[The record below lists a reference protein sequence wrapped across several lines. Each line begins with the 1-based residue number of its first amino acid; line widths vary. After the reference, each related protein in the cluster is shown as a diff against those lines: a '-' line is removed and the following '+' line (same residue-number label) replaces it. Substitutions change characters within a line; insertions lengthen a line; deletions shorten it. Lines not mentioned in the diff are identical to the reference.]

1 MVALPRLGFLPLVTL
16 LALAACGEEDDD
28 GVTYADDIRPLF
40 NDRCVSCH
48 QPGAPFGPET
58 GQGMDIADPY
68 AEEGLVNAQNFWAVG
83 HPEYPARNVVAG
95 DPEASF
101 LIYKISDPALGYL
114 PANPGIVGAFMPYQ
128 IPPMTA
134 DEVAVVE
141 QWVSNGAPDDMTFR
155 CQIWYPYMPTPE
167 LARAC
172 GIRYLAGVPGKCNG
186 CHFAGTP
193 NPPDLTDPF
202 GPQGLVGVQSHYR
215 SDLLRVEPGSPETS
229 LLVQKLR
236 NSAEGNRPNSAFGS
250 PMPRPVLPLDEQQ
263 VALVRQ
269 WIVEGARP

>member
-1 MVALPRLGFLPLVTL
+1 MPRLGSLAAVLL
-16 LALAACGEEDDD
+16 LALAACGEEEDNS
-28 GVTYADDIRPLF
+28 VTYADDIRTLL

-48 QPGAPFGPET
+48 QPGAPYGPDT
-58 GQGMDIADPY
+58 GQGLDAASPY
-68 AEEGLVNAQNFWAVG
+68 AEEGLVNSPNYWAAG
-83 HPEYPARNVVAG
+83 HPEFPARTVVAG

-114 PANPGIVGAFMPYQ
+114 PADPGIAGVAMPYQ

-134 DEVAVVE
+134 EEVAVVE
-141 QWVSNGAPDDMTFR
+141 QWVSDGAPDDMTFR
-155 CQIWYPYMPTPE
+155 CQIWYPFMPTPD

-172 GIRYLAGVPGKCNG
+172 GARYRPGVLGKCNG
-186 CHFAGTP
+186 CHYAGTP
-193 NPPDLTDPF
+193 NPPDLTAPF

-215 SDLLRVEPGSPETS
+215 SDLLRVDPGSPETS

-236 NSAEGNRPNSAFGS
+236 NSAQGNLPNSTYGS

-269 WIVEGARP
+269 WILEGAKP